1 MERAVLPGQWFLSFS
16 SYIGVGALKTSRV
29 SHKNGREAAVCL
41 RSPNK
46 SWLSWVGLAV
56 AVGITYF
63 MAARFGLA
71 FRAKPGGV
79 AVFWPAAGIAI
90 GALIALGPD
99 ARLPVAAA
107 VAVATITSK
116 LLITGNFLLGI
127 TFGVVCAGQT
137 LLTAWLIE
145 RWFGRAFK
153 LEDAPQVAGVLGGK
167 RRWGSISGSWRRR
180 CCQSRPFGSIP
191 SRRVAAL
198 VCVMLVGH
206 GHGRTATDWIGRG
219 CARAAAAP

>member
-1 MERAVLPGQWFLSFS
+1 MNLETSPLGSNGCPHRNLQTTPDGASSIAGQWFYSPS
-16 SYIGVGALKTSRV
+16 SHIGVGTLKTSQV
-29 SHKNGREAAVCL
+29 PHKDGREAAFAFP
-41 RSPNK
+41 SPSQ

-79 AVFWPAAGIAI
+79 AVFWPAAGVAI

-116 LLITGNFLLGI
+116 LLITGNFWLGI
-127 TFGVVCAGQT
+127 TFGVVCAGQNSPHG
-137 LLTAWLIE
+137 LAD
-145 RWFGRAFK
+145 R
-153 LEDAPQVAGVLGGK
+153 
-167 RRWGSISGSWRRR
+167 
-180 CCQSRPFGSIP
+180 
-191 SRRVAAL
+191 AL
-198 VCVMLVGH
+198 VWS
-206 GHGRTATDWIGRG
+206 RI
-219 CARAAAAP
+219 